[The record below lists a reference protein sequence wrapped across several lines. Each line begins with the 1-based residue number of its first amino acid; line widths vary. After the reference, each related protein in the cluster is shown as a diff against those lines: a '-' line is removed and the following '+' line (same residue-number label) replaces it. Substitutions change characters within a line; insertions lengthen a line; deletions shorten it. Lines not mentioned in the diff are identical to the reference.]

1 MEEQP
6 HEDPAEPPAEPS
18 DERPKIFKNIN
29 GWIAGV
35 TGAVIALGGLAT
47 AVKQF
52 MPDKPATEQQAV
64 STAAP
69 ADAGQAQAAA
79 DVPVKTDEDLPMLY
93 EGDGVK
99 LAFAG
104 DKWVLTDAD
113 GTYDYEEMQSPD
125 EDRLL
130 AYSKPYDSYLRW
142 PIKGGWAEEST
153 DDKQSWK
160 RYAELYPPETSA
172 TE

>member
-6 HEDPAEPPAEPS
+6 QEPQEEPTQGS
-18 DERPKIFKNIN
+18 DERPKVFKNIN

-52 MPDKPATEQQAV
+52 MPDKPATEQAA
-64 STAAP
+64 STEAA
-69 ADAGQAQAAA
+69 AEDGQAQAAV
-79 DVPVKTDEDLPMLY
+79 DVPAEPAADLPLVY
-93 EGDGVK
+93 EGGDVK
-99 LAFAG
+99 LEFAG
-104 DKWVLTDAD
+104 DRWVLTDQD
-113 GTYDYEEMQSPD
+113 GRYDYEELLSPD

-142 PIKGGWAEEST
+142 PVKGGWAEEST
-153 DDKQSWK
+153 DDKQTWK
-160 RYAELYPPETSA
+160 RYAELFPEPA
-172 TE
+172 AQ

>member
-6 HEDPAEPPAEPS
+6 HESPAEQPADTS

-52 MPDKPATEQQAV
+52 MPDKKPATEQVAN
-64 STAAP
+64 TATPAKIPAP
-69 ADAGQAQAAA
+69 AAAA
-79 DVPVKTDEDLPMLY
+79 DTSAEEPDQGDPLVY

-99 LAFAG
+99 LEWT
-104 DKWVLTDAD
+104 DEEWLLTGKD
-113 GTYDYEEMQSPD
+113 GTYHYEDMYSPD
-125 EDRLL
+125 D
-130 AYSKPYDSYLRW
+130 SKVLGYDKANNAYLRW
-142 PIKGGWAEEST
+142 PIKGGMSEEGSA
-153 DDKQSWK
+153 DKQTWTN
-160 RYAELYPPETSA
+160 YIEIFPPEG
-172 TE
+172 

>member
-6 HEDPAEPPAEPS
+6 QEPQEESTQGS
-18 DERPKIFKNIN
+18 DERPKIFKNVN

-52 MPDKPATEQQAV
+52 MPDKPAAEQAA
-64 STAAP
+64 SAAAP
-69 ADAGQAQAAA
+69 AEGGQPQAAA
-79 DVPVKTDEDLPMLY
+79 DVPVEPAADLPLLY
-93 EGDGVK
+93 EGDDVK
-99 LAFAG
+99 LEFAG
-104 DKWVLTDAD
+104 DKWVLTDQD
-113 GTYDYEEMQSPD
+113 GRYDYEELLSPD

-142 PIKGGWAEEST
+142 PVKGGWAEEST
-153 DDKQSWK
+153 DDKVTWK
-160 RYAELYPPETSA
+160 RYAELYPNDPAE
-172 TE
+172 

>member
-6 HEDPAEPPAEPS
+6 QEQPPEEPTQGS
-18 DERPKIFKNIN
+18 DGRPKIFKNIN

-52 MPDKPATEQQAV
+52 MPDKPAAEQAEAITTE
-64 STAAP
+64 AAE
-69 ADAGQAQAAA
+69 AGQAQAAA
-79 DVPVKTDEDLPMLY
+79 DVPVEPAADLPLVY
-93 EGDGVK
+93 EGDDVK
-99 LAFAG
+99 LEFAG

-113 GTYDYEEMQSPD
+113 GRYDYEELLSPD

-142 PIKGGWAEEST
+142 PVKGGWAEEST
-153 DDKQSWK
+153 DDKQTWK
-160 RYAELYPPETSA
+160 RYAEMYPPQS
-172 TE
+172 

>member
-6 HEDPAEPPAEPS
+6 HESPAGQPAETS

-52 MPDKPATEQQAV
+52 MPDKKPATEQAA

-69 ADAGQAQAAA
+69 AESAAPAAAA
-79 DVPVKTDEDLPMLY
+79 DTSAEEPDQGDPLVY

-99 LAFAG
+99 LEWT
-104 DKWVLTDAD
+104 DEEWLLTGKD
-113 GTYDYEEMQSPD
+113 GEYHYEDMYSPD
-125 EDRLL
+125 D
-130 AYSKPYDSYLRW
+130 SKVLGYDKANNAYLRW
-142 PIKGGWAEEST
+142 PIKGGMSEEGSA
-153 DDKQSWK
+153 DKRTWTN
-160 RYAELYPPETSA
+160 YVELYPPEG
-172 TE
+172 